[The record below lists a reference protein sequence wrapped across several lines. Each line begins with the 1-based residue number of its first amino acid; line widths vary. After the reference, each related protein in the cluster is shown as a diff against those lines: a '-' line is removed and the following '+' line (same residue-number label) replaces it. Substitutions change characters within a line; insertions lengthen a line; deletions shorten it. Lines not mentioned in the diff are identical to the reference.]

1 MFQISSLT
9 FLLSNQMS
17 NVQQT
22 HGTVSETLA
31 LGTSKCALAL
41 KTDHIGSITVFPHLY
56 FILT

>member
-9 FLLSNQMS
+9 FLLSNQK
-17 NVQQT
+17 T